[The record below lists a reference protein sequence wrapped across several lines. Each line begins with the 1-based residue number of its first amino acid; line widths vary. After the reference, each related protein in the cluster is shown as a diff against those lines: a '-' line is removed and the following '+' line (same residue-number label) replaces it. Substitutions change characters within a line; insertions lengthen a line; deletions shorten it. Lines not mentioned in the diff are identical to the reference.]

1 MTIRPATAADLPSIC
16 DIHIDAFPGFFLT
29 TLGKGFL
36 REYYATVMRA
46 PKGICLVVTDETPS
60 LVGFVAGFVD
70 NAGFYSLLRTRK
82 VSLALKAARHL
93 VTHPWVVVR
102 LLKTAGRVRSSAETS
117 EDTTTV
123 AELSSIG
130 VRPAAEG
137 RGHGKD
143 LVVAFVQRAHELAA
157 TSVFLTTDAE
167 ANDAVN
173 SFYVRLGFTLSE
185 RYVAPGNRQM
195 NKYTL
200 PLDPQVPWV
209 PPARPQ
215 V

>member
-1 MTIRPATAADLPSIC
+1 MPIRPATPVDLGAIC
-16 DIHIDAFPGFFLT
+16 DVHIDAFPGFFLT
-29 TLGKGFL
+29 TLGRGFL
-36 REYYATVMRA
+36 KEYYATILRA
-46 PKGICLVVTDETPS
+46 PKGICLVVTDETSS

-82 VSLALKAARHL
+82 VPLALQAARH
-93 VTHPWVVVR
+93 VATHPWLVVR
-102 LLKTAGRVRSSAETS
+102 LFKTAARVSSSAETT
-117 EDTTTV
+117 EDTSTV

-130 VRPAAEG
+130 VRRSAEG

-167 ANDAVN
+167 GNDAVN
-173 SFYVRLGFTLSE
+173 TFYARLGFEFTE
-185 RYVAPGNRQM
+185 RFEAPGHRQM

-200 PLDPQVPWV
+200 NLDPSVPWN
-209 PPARPQ
+209 PPARTPR
-215 V
+215 